1 MAVTEQDRLALRA
14 AVRAVLGDE
23 EGDTLMA
30 ITAPANSDLATRQDL
45 ERLQQTIL
53 SGVTLELTRSLSA
66 FREEFT
72 RSLSEFREEMMR
84 SDSEL
89 RAEMTRSDSEL
100 RAEMTRS
107 DSELRAEMTRS
118 DSELRAEITRSANST
133 LRWMIATVLLA
144 QGGTIG
150 LLGIM
155 LR

>member
-1 MAVTEQDRLALRA
+1 
-14 AVRAVLGDE
+14 
-23 EGDTLMA
+23 
-30 ITAPANSDLATRQDL
+30 
-45 ERLQQTIL
+45 
-53 SGVTLELTRSLSA
+53 
-66 FREEFT
+66 
-72 RSLSEFREEMMR
+72 MMR

-100 RAEMTRS
+100 RAEI
-107 DSELRAEMTRS
+107 TRS